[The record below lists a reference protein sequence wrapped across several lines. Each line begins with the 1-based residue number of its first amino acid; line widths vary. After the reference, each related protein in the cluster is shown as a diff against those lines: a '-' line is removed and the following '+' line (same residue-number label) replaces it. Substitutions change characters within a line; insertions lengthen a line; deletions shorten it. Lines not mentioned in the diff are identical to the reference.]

1 SGLIGKV
8 TTTGAKSA
16 TVELLTSSDVKNR
29 VSAKV
34 QGKENAFGIINGY
47 DSDTKLL
54 ELKQLPYDMKFK
66 KGQKVVTSGLGGKFP
81 AGIFIGTIEKVETDK
96 MGLSQTAFIKPGADM
111 YDLNHVTV
119 LKRSAE
125 AGTTDDDTTS
135 SDTTGGQ

>member
-1 SGLIGKV
+1 MAVTTPSGLIGKV

-66 KGQKVVTSGLGGKFP
+66 KRTESCYFWTRWKIPSRYL
-81 AGIFIGTIEKVETDK
+81 
-96 MGLSQTAFIKPGADM
+96 
-111 YDLNHVTV
+111 YRYN
-119 LKRSAE
+119 
-125 AGTTDDDTTS
+125 
-135 SDTTGGQ
+135 

>member
-1 SGLIGKV
+1 
-8 TTTGAKSA
+8 
-16 TVELLTSSDVKNR
+16 
-29 VSAKV
+29 
-34 QGKENAFGIINGY
+34 NGY

-125 AGTTDDDTTS
+125 AGTTEDDTTS